1 MSNFILQSTYIIWI
15 AVAWFTDPVLYG
27 ELLKKK
33 QQGLIIEIALD
44 DCERNHSAE
53 FDLSKEFPVYC
64 ITVQSYFQ
72 NIMHEKFCIID
83 LHTAIHGMSTPP
95 AVTVL

>member
-1 MSNFILQSTYIIWI
+1 MEVKPGSLTDIEEVSQEILFENIRNQIIQEIRDAKYIIWI

-53 FDLSKEFPVYC
+53 FDLSKEFPV
-64 ITVQSYFQ
+64 
-72 NIMHEKFCIID
+72 H
-83 LHTAIHGMSTPP
+83 
-95 AVTVL
+95 